1 MLVYLLTIGKRY
13 LAGKRL
19 TPQSILSLESDF
31 AAKFPEFNLFFPID
45 QSTVLVSDCRSRLVR
60 TRGTSFRDTND
71 YSSHD

>member
-13 LAGKRL
+13 LAGKRP

-31 AAKFPEFNLFFPID
+31 AAKFPECNLFFPID
-45 QSTVLVSDCRSRLVR
+45 QSTVLVSDCGSRLVR
-60 TRGTSFRDTND
+60 TQGTSFRDTND